1 MVINSINN
9 HNTNKLS
16 ITIITDYIIFIFM
29 MMIII
34 NANSSHKRRKCR
46 SQTSDTMDR
55 WNSRGGKSQ
64 RRKRRKNIREEKSQK
79 KEDAG
84 GRKVRRVANHCV
96 FPVTWLVGSE
106 GWKVGSLKT
115 AGAEPSVQMPSGQM
129 RDEKLHAFVARSTCR
144 SQTVQT
150 TPGSDH
156 FWKLRCRKSAHHGGA
171 KHMLKSKCTKHRM
184 YAPLLDVE
192 ASFGVAGARDCA
204 PCQKWAK
211 REGFAEFPKTMAGV
225 RHLKRWIF
233 RGRRSTRDMLIRDV
247 RRSGRWFP
255 ERGCILEHQIF
266 RLAKMLSHS
275 VWPGITFSWQAP

>member
-106 GWKVGSLKT
+106 GWKVGSLKRRVRSHLCRCHLGRWEMKNCT
-115 AGAEPSVQMPSGQM
+115 LLWHEAHVEVKLYKPHQVRTTFGSWDV
-129 RDEKLHAFVARSTCR
+129 EKVHTMVARSTCW
-144 SQTVQT
+144 SQNVQNT
-150 TPGSDH
+150 ACTRH
-156 FWKLRCRKSAHHGGA
+156 FW
-171 KHMLKSKCTKHRM
+171 MLKRRLAWQAQGIAHLVKSEQNVRVLQNFQKRWQACGIWR
-184 YAPLLDVE
+184 DE
-192 ASFGVAGARDCA
+192 FSVAGAVQETC
-204 PCQKWAK
+204 
-211 REGFAEFPKTMAGV
+211 
-225 RHLKRWIF
+225 
-233 RGRRSTRDMLIRDV
+233 
-247 RRSGRWFP
+247 
-255 ERGCILEHQIF
+255 
-266 RLAKMLSHS
+266 
-275 VWPGITFSWQAP
+275 